1 MQEMIGQRKVRS
13 RLSQSIVRHTVS
25 HAYIFE
31 GPSGIGKKT
40 LARQFAMAIHCEEG
54 KGTPCGV
61 CHACRMHL
69 SSNHPDYHVVEE
81 EKKESTGVDHIR
93 ALIEDVYLKPMIA
106 EKKVYVIP
114 KADTLT
120 VQAQNALLK
129 VFEEPPSD
137 SVIILISEQP
147 EQLLATILSRGNRVK
162 LERHPENEILAY
174 VKEHYPERAGE
185 AEFITR
191 FADGRIGQAKA
202 LCEDASFQEKRAELF
217 GKLALLPKGES
228 HVFDVRDFLTAHK
241 DERDMNFS
249 LILSYLRDAWRIKEG
264 MDNLLNE
271 DYRTEIEA
279 FAQTTS
285 AQGLSRAMDAVMRTG
300 SEISRYSN
308 MELWFLEMLLN
319 GWRELYGTS
328 HRRSVS

>member
-1 MQEMIGQRKVRS
+1 MQEMIGQFKVRE
-13 RLSQSIVRHTVS
+13 RLSNSILRHTVS

-40 LARQFAMAIHCEEG
+40 LAREFAMAIHCEEG

-69 SSNHPDYHVVEE
+69 SGNHPDYHVVEE

-93 ALIEDVYLKPMIA
+93 ELIEDVYLKPMIA

-137 SVIILISEQP
+137 SVMILISENS
-147 EQLLATILSRGNRVK
+147 EKLLATIQSRGNRVV
-162 LERHPENEILAY
+162 LERHPENEISAY
-174 VKEHYPERAGE
+174 IQANYPERAAE
-185 AEFITR
+185 AAFITR

-202 LCEDASFQEKRAELF
+202 LCEDTSFQEKRAELF
-217 GKLALLPKGES
+217 HKLALLPKGES
-228 HVFDVRDFLTAHK
+228 RVFDVRDFLTAHK

-249 LILSYLRDAWRIKEG
+249 LILSYFRDAWRIKMG
-264 MDNLLNE
+264 MGNLLNE
-271 DYRTEIEA
+271 DFHTEIEE
-279 FAQTTS
+279 FAGTTT
-285 AQGLSRAMDAVMRTG
+285 AQALSRAADAVMRTG
-300 SEISRYSN
+300 SQISRFSN
-308 MELWFLEMLLN
+308 MDIWFLEMLLN

-328 HRRSVS
+328 HRRPVS